1 MAITVDELIVE
12 IKTDTRDLQRGL
24 EDVKKKLGS
33 MEASTNK
40 SLFSFKKLAGVLGAI
55 GFAKIASD
63 VISTSRT
70 FEDLEATL
78 KAITGSAEGAA
89 ASMALINKFTATTTF
104 QLESVTS
111 AFTTLLNAGI
121 TPTSDVL
128 QDFGNVAAAFNKDIT
143 VMAQAAFNATTGEM
157 EMLKQFGIIAKV
169 QGDKLSVTFDNTTTT
184 IERNSTSIIDYI
196 RKIGSEKFPTAL
208 EERSKTVSGAFS
220 NLADATSL
228 LYNSVGESGLNE
240 ALTSLALGLIDV
252 VNSAKPMAEAFG
264 RGIKRA
270 FELLGNAINF
280 AKQYLDQLIDVIIVY
295 TSYQLARTT
304 LQAGQAFIGLAKSI
318 AKARVAFAALN
329 KVSKGNIIVVAGIL
343 IAGLTGNLD
352 IVTEK
357 ILEFGN
363 ALAEITGIKDLLG
376 DISAGT
382 EEVEA
387 SLAELDANLVSV
399 VGASASAG
407 AGLDAVKK
415 NAELVK
421 EEMDSLK
428 DSITSATQAMTGEFV
443 DSLMEG
449 ESALESFKN
458 FAKSI
463 VSQIISTFINLMVV
477 NKILNGIFNLGLPM
491 KDFPFGG
498 GGGGAGPITR
508 SPITNNPISVSSGI
522 PATGAAQFVRG
533 NAGGG
538 NANSGSPYL
547 VGERGPEMFIP
558 NSGGRIVNGHNTNNM
573 MGGGGVVVNQTI
585 NLSAGVVG
593 TVRSEVQRMM
603 PQIANITKAGVL
615 EATRRGGTYR
625 RGLLGS

>member
-12 IKTDTRDLQRGL
+12 IKTDTRDLRRGL
-24 EDVKKKLGS
+24 EDVKKKLKGV
-33 MEASTNK
+33 ETSTNK

-63 VISTSRT
+63 IVATSRT

-169 QGDKLSVTFDNTTTT
+169 QGDKLAVTFDNTTST
-184 IERNSTSIIDYI
+184 IERDSASIIDYI

-220 NLADATSL
+220 NLSDATSL

-240 ALTSLALGLIDV
+240 ALSSLALGLIDV
-252 VNSAKPMAEAFG
+252 VNSARPMAEAFG

-270 FELLGNAINF
+270 FEALGDAINY
-280 AKQYLDQLIDVIIVY
+280 AKRFLDQFIDAIIIY
-295 TSYQLARTT
+295 GSYQLAKTT
-304 LQAGQAFIGLAKSI
+304 IQAGQAFIGLAKSI
-318 AKARVAFAALN
+318 GKARVAFMALN
-329 KVSKGNIIVVAGIL
+329 KVSKGNILVLTAIL

-352 IVTEK
+352 IVTDK
-357 ILEFGN
+357 ILEFGK
-363 ALAEITGIKDLLG
+363 AFAELTGLG
-376 DISAGT
+376 DVFGGLSEDT
-382 EEVEA
+382 
-387 SLAELDANLVSV
+387 AELEKSLSDLDAELLSV
-399 VGASASAG
+399 VGASATS
-407 AGLDAVKK
+407 AGLDSVKE
-415 NAELVK
+415 NAEAVK

-428 DSITSATQAMTGEFV
+428 ESITSATQAMTGDFV
-443 DSLMEG
+443 NGLMEG

-458 FAKSI
+458 FAKSM
-463 VSQIISTFINLMVV
+463 VSQIIATFINLMVV
-477 NKILNGIFNLGLPM
+477 NKILNGIFNLGLPEM
-491 KDFPFGG
+491 GFPSGG
-498 GGGGAGPITR
+498 GVSGGVGDITR
-508 SPITNNPISVSSGI
+508 SAIPS
-522 PATGAAQFVRG
+522 PATSPPKFIQK
-533 NAGGG
+533 AGGG
-538 NANSGSPYL
+538 SVNGGSPYL
-547 VGERGPEMFIP
+547 VGERGPEMFVP
-558 NSGGRIVNGHNTNNM
+558 NSGGRIANGHNTKNM
-573 MGGGGVVVNQTI
+573 MGGGGGVVINQTI

-603 PQIANITKAGVL
+603 PQIANVTKAGVL

>member
-169 QGDKLSVTFDNTTTT
+169 QGDKLAVTFDNTTTT

-264 RGIKRA
+264 SGIKRA
-270 FELLGNAINF
+270 FEALGDAINY
-280 AKQYLDQLIDVIIVY
+280 AKQYLDQFIDAIIIY
-295 TSYQLARTT
+295 GSYQLAKTT
-304 LQAGQAFIGLAKSI
+304 IQAGRAFIGLAKSI
-318 AKARVAFAALN
+318 GKARVAFMALN
-329 KVSKGNIIVVAGIL
+329 KVSKGNILVLTAIL

-352 IVTEK
+352 IVTDK
-357 ILEFGN
+357 ILEFGK
-363 ALAEITGIKDLLG
+363 AFAELTGLG
-376 DISAGT
+376 DIFGGLSEDTA
-382 EEVEA
+382 ELEK
-387 SLAELDANLVSV
+387 SLADLDAELLSV
-399 VGASASAG
+399 VGASATA

-458 FAKSI
+458 FAKSM

-508 SPITNNPISVSSGI
+508 SPITNNPMSISSGI

-558 NSGGRIVNGHNTNNM
+558 NSGGRIVNGHNTKNM
-573 MGGGGVVVNQTI
+573 MGGGGGVVVNQTI